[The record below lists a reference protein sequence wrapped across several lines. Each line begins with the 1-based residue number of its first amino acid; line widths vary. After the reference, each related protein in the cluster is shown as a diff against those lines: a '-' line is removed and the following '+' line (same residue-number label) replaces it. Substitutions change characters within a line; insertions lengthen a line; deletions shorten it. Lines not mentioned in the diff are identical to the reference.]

1 MSWRVGSPCRRFSI
15 FQGAQ
20 GRKGL
25 LILKT
30 FLVFPRDVPL
40 CLWSSSLQIRRCW
53 REDKILLAVT
63 FSLQGSAS
71 GEGQAEATSPR
82 TPLGS
87 SGSSTDGSFSKC
99 LTWSYSI
106 FLAYLRLGNLVV
118 FTVSLAFVCVFNIL
132 FVASARGD
140 PVHEL
145 SWFCISSWK
154 SNCIVLLT
162 KYNDFL
168 SALTPSTFK
177 HFNTVDYAPIWLKL
191 HGLLLFD
198 PRISFFLF
206 VTKMKLSDYITSCI
220 LESHREHLRN
230 TSLPGLLMY
239 LAWSWA
245 WASGFNF

>member
-40 CLWSSSLQIRRCW
+40 CPWSSSLQIRRCW

-99 LTWSYSI
+99 LTWSHSI
-106 FLAYLRLGNLVV
+106 FLAYLRLGKLVV
-118 FTVSLAFVCVFNIL
+118 FTVSLVFSIFCL
-132 FVASARGD
+132 LLQHVGIQSMSCLGSASVPGS
-140 PVHEL
+140 P
-145 SWFCISSWK
+145 
-154 SNCIVLLT
+154 IVLSSSPNIMTFSLHSLPPPLSILIQLT
-162 KYNDFL
+162 TL
-168 SALTPSTFK
+168 
-177 HFNTVDYAPIWLKL
+177 
-191 HGLLLFD
+191 
-198 PRISFFLF
+198 
-206 VTKMKLSDYITSCI
+206 LSDSSYMVCS
-220 LESHREHLRN
+220 
-230 TSLPGLLMY
+230 SLTLGSLSFSLS
-239 LAWSWA
+239 LKWNCQTTLQA
-245 WASGFNF
+245 AS